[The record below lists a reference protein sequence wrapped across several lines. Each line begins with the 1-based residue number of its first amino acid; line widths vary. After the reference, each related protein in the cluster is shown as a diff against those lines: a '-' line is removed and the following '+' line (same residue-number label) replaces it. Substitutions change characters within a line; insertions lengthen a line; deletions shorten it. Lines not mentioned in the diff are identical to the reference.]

1 MTNFK
6 EQEKIK
12 NKISDYL
19 ISHDSPECKVKLVD
33 IDQRETEITK
43 FASLW
48 LNPYPGT
55 EAYLIGGIIRSIID
69 QSLENKDFVENYS
82 QNYPDFRKSIW
93 KFDLIKVSSI
103 TGISVED
110 INEAVNILANGPMA
124 TIYSNETIK
133 PHNLDELV

>member
-1 MTNFK
+1 M
-6 EQEKIK
+6 
-12 NKISDYL
+12 
-19 ISHDSPECKVKLVD
+19 VV

-82 QNYPDFRKSIW
+82 QNYSDFRKSIW

-110 INEAVNILANGPMA
+110 INEAVDILANDPMA
-124 TIYSNETIK
+124 TQMKQSNLK
-133 PHNLDELV
+133 V